1 MLKPDSVSLDL
12 RRCSSHSQPSLGE
25 QRVHLKGE
33 RSNGPSDRA
42 TELKQVSIY
51 HTVSIQDVCIGMPF
65 I

>member
-1 MLKPDSVSLDL
+1 MLKPDSVSPDL
-12 RRCSSHSQPSLGE
+12 RRSASCSQSSLGE
-25 QRVHLKGE
+25 QGAHSNGE

-42 TELKQVSIY
+42 TEPKQVSIY